1 MKAYGLILCAFV
13 AGAIELA
20 IFSEYYGREIAAY
33 NIQTARCDLYGQ
45 VFFFKLNAMCK
56 YDVITIQFISDCN
69 RIEAIVKG

>member
-1 MKAYGLILCAFV
+1 MKVIQCAYV

-45 VFFFKLNAMCK
+45 VFFHFVLKLNAMRKC
-56 YDVITIQFISDCN
+56 DVI
-69 RIEAIVKG
+69 